1 MNWITRISARTR
13 PSVWIFVL
21 VVLGIATPYSAQAQQ
36 DRPPRQIRTYVP
48 PDQLV
53 SFLPST
59 PFDQFLEFINPV
71 FQRVTNKQVIDPEGR
86 SEPIGV
92 TITNLQFFDALEF
105 VLELKGLTYRETDG
119 YFLIQVAQ
127 TQPLVMNADQAA
139 GRPIDPAVTAVVPAT
154 AGTRE
159 VQINAVLF
167 DANLTKSLELGI
179 DWSVWFGPQASRGG
193 AGGAGGGGGSFGGG
207 TGGNTGNQDIPRIF
221 INTEDLFDNVDEYII
236 GPDQISFTGLTQLI
250 RAFEQ
255 EGLGETIASP
265 TVTVQSGQQ
274 GNIQI
279 GSDVPVQTR
288 DFSGNTIT
296 QFFSTGIIIDVMP
309 TVIRETV
316 TDSLGSETIEFIHLD
331 IAVENSNSSPSE
343 AGIVIARNRADTQV
357 LLLDGEQTV
366 IGGLYT
372 TQKTI
377 TRRGIPILKD
387 LPPWFF
393 GLRYLFG
400 YNRTDN
406 TQRELLIIIQ
416 ARLLDQL
423 DVRTQRPF
431 PDQLLERRRRQ
442 LEEDVRRVDA
452 EKARRL
458 NYPDND

>member
-1 MNWITRISARTR
+1 M
-13 PSVWIFVL
+13 
-21 VVLGIATPYSAQAQQ
+21 
-36 DRPPRQIRTYVP
+36 
-48 PDQLV
+48 
-53 SFLPST
+53 LPST
-59 PFDQFLEFINPV
+59 PFDQFLEFVNPV
-71 FQRVTNKQVIDPEGR
+71 FERVTGKTVIDPEGR
-86 SEPIGV
+86 QEPIGV

-105 VLELKGLTYRETDG
+105 VLELKGLSYRETDR
-119 YFLIQVAQ
+119 YFIIQQAAQ
-127 TQPLVMNADQAA
+127 PPLVMNADQAT
-139 GRPIDPAVTAVVPAT
+139 GRPVDPATTAIVPAT

-193 AGGAGGGGGSFGGG
+193 AGGGSFGGG
-207 TGGNTGNQDIPRIF
+207 TGGQGNNQNQDIPRIF
-221 INTEDLFDNVDEYII
+221 VNTENLFDNVDEYII
-236 GPDQISFTGLTQLI
+236 GPDRISFSGLTQLI
-250 RAFEQ
+250 RVFEQ
-255 EGLGETIASP
+255 EGLGETVASP

-279 GSDVPVQTR
+279 GSDVPVQQR
-288 DFSGNTIT
+288 DFAGNTIT
-296 QFFSTGIIIDVMP
+296 QFFSTGIIIDVTP

-316 TDSLGSETIEFIHLD
+316 TDSLGTQTIEFIHLD
-331 IAVENSNSSPSE
+331 VAVENSNSSPSE

-377 TRRGIPILKD
+377 TRRGVPILKD

-400 YNRTDN
+400 YNRTDK

-416 ARLLDQL
+416 ARLLDPL
-423 DVRTQRPF
+423 DIRTQRPF

-442 LEEDVRRVDA
+442 LEEDIRRMDA
-452 EKARRL
+452 EKARDL
-458 NYPDND
+458 KYPSND